1 MEEYLKEDY
10 EVHSDYDREVPL
22 NLVINSKGEIITAH
36 RNYICFY
43 SNELYNLLFK
53 INIKNEIIKDIL
65 LINDNDL
72 ILATENGKLI
82 RYKKDDDYQFSKYK
96 GKIINKDINFRHII
110 ALNDKNLICAF
121 SLNNIY
127 IIDINSFSI
136 NFNFSLPKELSMDPR
151 TKPFIISKKKNRI
164 CFRHQKSLSIFDYKK
179 MKIIKTVDLSKNTP
193 FQLYKDEKENFL
205 YLTSIVLKERKN
217 KDYFDKFISYIE
229 TIKYDLDLNVIEKSK
244 IKINMPYCNEE
255 EFVEEEEEEEKE
267 KYNYL
272 NPSDHYCIY
281 RSIVQNVKNYSFILH
296 GYRGPPFEAEWFWI
310 VECKNGKI
318 KKIEQKAYQYL
329 SSDSSNVD
337 CVFIKNK
344 GKIISAF
351 IDKDDINFD

>member
-1 MEEYLKEDY
+1 MEKYLKEDY
-10 EVHSDYDREVPL
+10 SVHSVYDREVPL
-22 NLVINSKGEIITAH
+22 NLVINSEGEIITAH
-36 RNYICFY
+36 GNNINFY
-43 SNELYNLLFK
+43 SNEFYNLK
-53 INIKNEIIKDIL
+53 NTTNIKNEIIRDIL
-65 LINDNDL
+65 LINDDL

-82 RYKKDDDYQFSKYK
+82 IYKKDEDNKYSKYK
-96 GKIINKDINFRHII
+96 EKIINKDINFRHII
-110 ALNDKNLICAF
+110 TLDSKNLICAF

-127 IIDINSFSI
+127 IIDIDSFSI
-136 NFNFSLPKELSMDPR
+136 NFNFSLPKKLTLDPR
-151 TKPFIISKKKNRI
+151 TKPFIISEKKNKI

-179 MKIIKTVDLSKNTP
+179 MKIIKTLDLSKNSP
-193 FQLYKDEKENFL
+193 FQLFKDENENFL
-205 YLTSIVLKERKN
+205 YLISIVLKERKN

-229 TIKYDLDLNVIEKSK
+229 TIKYDLDFNIIEKSK
-244 IKINMPYCNEE
+244 TKINMPYCNEE
-255 EFVEEEEEEEKE
+255 EFVEEEEKE

-272 NPSDHYCIY
+272 NPGDHYCIY

-329 SSDSSNVD
+329 STDSSYVD
-337 CVFIKNK
+337 YVFIKDK

-351 IDKDDINFD
+351 TDKINDEITFD